1 MFLTLILIALFPLS
15 AAEQN
20 ETNPKNKEKLFK
32 RQRVFF
38 LRGLILWREGIR
50 DCRRQLWTNGERV
63 SLLTFFC
70 TCKESKAIAGRDR
83 HNLNSSGTVP
93 AVKGAVPYCKPVP

>member
-20 ETNPKNKEKLFK
+20 ETNPKN
-32 RQRVFF
+32 
-38 LRGLILWREGIR
+38 EG
-50 DCRRQLWTNGERV
+50 RV

-70 TCKESKAIAGRDR
+70 MCKESKAIAGRDR
-83 HNLNSSGTVP
+83 HHCNGSGTVP
-93 AVKGAVPYCKPVP
+93 AVKGTVPYFKPVL

>member
-1 MFLTLILIALFPLS
+1 MSLTLILIALFPLS

-20 ETNPKNKEKLFK
+20 EINPKNEEKLYE

-50 DCRRQLWTNGERV
+50 DCRRQLWANGGRV

-70 TCKESKAIAGRDR
+70 TCKESEASAGRNR
-83 HNLNSSGTVP
+83 HH
-93 AVKGAVPYCKPVP
+93 